1 MLFFNLSRK
10 SHLSQCFLDISL
22 FPKNKAKLSV
32 NFMNN
37 IFAREGGR
45 EGGRNLNGHRSSD
58 CAIATKDMPVLVN
71 QELGKIPLYP
81 ISQKSRFT
89 CLEELVYR
97 CSIWSINTNLDA
109 AES

>member
-10 SHLSQCFLDISL
+10 SHLSQCFLDI
-22 FPKNKAKLSV
+22 
-32 NFMNN
+32 
-37 IFAREGGR
+37 
-45 EGGRNLNGHRSSD
+45 NLNGHRSSD

-109 AES
+109 AESGESSIK